1 MRSIFILDENNYKLL
16 LQAHS
21 TFLINKSTYPFQKKR
36 FTLIDVVIANL
47 TCISLFA
54 QLCFIWGF
62 TTKKKK
68 KHMWRKKDYRID
80 TQIYHFF
87 LLAIKIFKC
96 LCNKVNDFLHNCIKC
111 NLLYEKVIL
120 NLNHFSLATIL
131 KTLIDSWL
139 FKTLIDSWYYANF
152 LIKILL
158 CFGEFEGIWVEVWRS
173 NGEIWKDLEQ
183 RRKDFA
189 GILSWRNEFGEIWRI
204 FVEIF
209 AGIFFELKLAK
220 KKQ

>member
-1 MRSIFILDENNYKLL
+1 MHKLIRPIMFYMRIHY
-16 LQAHS
+16 
-21 TFLINKSTYPFQKKR
+21 
-36 FTLIDVVIANL
+36 
-47 TCISLFA
+47 
-54 QLCFIWGF
+54 
-62 TTKKKK
+62 KKKT

-96 LCNKVNDFLHNCIKC
+96 LCNKMNDFLHNCIKC

-131 KTLIDSWL
+131 KTLIDSW
-139 FKTLIDSWYYANF
+139 YYANF
-152 LIKILL
+152 LIKFLL

-183 RRKDFA
+183 RRKDFC
-189 GILSWRNEFGEIWRI
+189 RD
-204 FVEIF
+204 
-209 AGIFFELKLAK
+209 FELKKRIWRDLENFCGDICRNFFWAEAGEEETINHNNA
-220 KKQ
+220 QIYVAAGEFGG